1 MKLVQE
7 ETVVD
12 RLNTSPRLQ
21 IARAAGRFSR
31 SMMSLSNKRLQE
43 AGHDLS
49 IEHAIILKHLIEK
62 EGQTQQ
68 QLAENTFKH
77 KTSITFLIDKMVR
90 KNLVVRVPDQT
101 DRRNK
106 LIYLTDKGRNI
117 LNDAIGSE
125 KIAVFGDP
133 ASRMIRAFIST
144 VNGQD
149 LTLRLKDGADLKSLK
164 NVQFIDDETGSVWN
178 LNGTAVEG
186 SLKGE
191 KMGRAKSFV
200 AYWFA
205 WSAFNRDTELWEG

>member
-43 AGHDLS
+43 GGYDLS

-117 LNDAIGSE
+117 LNDIFPILFQELYKITEDIAEEDLGLCIGILE
-125 KIAVFGDP
+125 KLLAN
-133 ASRMIRAFIST
+133 T
-144 VNGQD
+144 QE
-149 LTLRLKDGADLKSLK
+149 
-164 NVQFIDDETGSVWN
+164 Q
-178 LNGTAVEG
+178 
-186 SLKGE
+186 LKGV
-191 KMGRAKSFV
+191 S
-200 AYWFA
+200 
-205 WSAFNRDTELWEG
+205 S